1 VSVSIGI
8 PFPSID
14 PLRFL
19 VDEQIRPFYR
29 DERHDLTAS
38 NAPILSTGVYIVHSH
53 QVPKDTV
60 EVVMGVLPH
69 VWARSNPGTANET
82 VALINEV
89 DSLPPAAPAT
99 SILQGTAQGW
109 FLWTMLKGGAQP
121 FTVETNY
128 NAPQTQAGASDAQR
142 FVQRGSTWA
151 TNDRIIGSTVGFG
164 NPLSTVLVPAG
175 QKFEVTFQLAP
186 RSPTNPIPN
195 PYQIPSPAVPAPALR
210 IDFAG
215 ALVFGVTMP
224 QQYYDK
230 LVNARRQGRL
240 GPEAG

>member
-1 VSVSIGI
+1 VSSIGI

-29 DERHDLTAS
+29 DERHDLTAA
-38 NAPILSTGVYIVHSH
+38 NAPILSTGVFIVHSH

-69 VWARSNPGTANET
+69 VWARSNPGTPSET

-89 DSLPPAAPAT
+89 DSLPPPLPAT
-99 SILQGTAQGW
+99 GILRGTAQGW
-109 FLWTMLKGGAQP
+109 FLWNTLKGGAPP
-121 FTVETNY
+121 FTTETNY

-142 FVQRGSTWA
+142 FVQRGLTWA
-151 TNDRIIGSTVGFG
+151 TSDRIIGSTVGFG
-164 NPLSTVLVPAG
+164 NPLSTILVPAG
-175 QKFEVTFQLAP
+175 QRFEVTFQLAP
-186 RSPTNPIPN
+186 TSPTNPVPN
-195 PYQIPSPAVPAPALR
+195 PYQIGAGDLR

-224 QQYYDK
+224 QQFYDK
-230 LVNARRQGRL
+230 LVNARRQGKL